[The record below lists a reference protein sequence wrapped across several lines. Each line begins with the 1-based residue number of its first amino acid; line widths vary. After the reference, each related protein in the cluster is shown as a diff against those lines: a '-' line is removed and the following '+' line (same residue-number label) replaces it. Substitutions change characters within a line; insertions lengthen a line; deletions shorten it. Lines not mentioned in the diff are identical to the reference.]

1 MDGAT
6 GRCRWAHAPG
16 WIRAAGGWCSRRGW
30 SPSPGKARVLGSGV
44 HAAELDGVDHTLDGE
59 HERGDA
65 ERDLVLLGH
74 AGHVVEGGH
83 HDVLQALV
91 HFVLAPEIALAILDP
106 LETGDSHASG
116 VRQDVGD

>member
-1 MDGAT
+1 MRGNYGVT
-6 GRCRWAHAPG
+6 GRCHWAPAARC
-16 WIRAAGGWCSRRGW
+16 IRAAGVWCSRSGC

-74 AGHVVEGGH
+74 AGHVVEVGH
-83 HDVLQALV
+83 HEVLQALA
-91 HFVLAPEIALAILDP
+91 HFVLPPEIALAILYP
-106 LETGDSHASG
+106 LETGDSH
-116 VRQDVGD
+116 